1 MPESNMHFCSALDVN
16 PERLRA
22 GAGFGARAAL
32 LNRAFWGRGARLTVG
47 FLEGEKALHM
57 RVAELAERWI
67 TETGADLEL
76 EFWIGAGRDPAAAN
90 LRVAFRPE
98 HGSQSVLGRYAL
110 GVAGGAA
117 TMNLGWMSLDLADD
131 EASAVVLHEFG
142 HALGLIHEHL
152 SPVQRIDWNVANVTA
167 DLRRTQGW
175 SDEVIRANMF
185 AHYDQAEVFATDID
199 PRSIMMYPIPPNW
212 TNNGFS
218 APFNTALTAQDKA
231 LIKAAYGLRPVFGA
245 R

>member
-1 MPESNMHFCSALDVN
+1 MPENSSFFCSALDVN
-16 PERLRA
+16 PQYLHSGR
-22 GAGFGARAAL
+22 GFKARAAL
-32 LNRAFWGRGARLTVG
+32 LSQAFWGRGARLTIG
-47 FLEGEKALHM
+47 FLEGEAALHA

-67 TETGADLEL
+67 TETSADIQF
-76 EFWIGAGRDPAAAN
+76 EFWIASRRDPREAN

-98 HGSQSVLGRYAL
+98 KGSQSVLGRYA
-110 GVAGGAA
+110 VQVTGGAA
-117 TMNLGWMSLDLADD
+117 TMNLGWMTLDLADD
-131 EASAVVLHEFG
+131 KASAVVLHEFG

-152 SPVQRIDWNVANVTA
+152 NPAQRIDWNVRNVTD

-175 SDEVIRANMF
+175 SDDIIQANMF
-185 AHYDQAEVFATDID
+185 AHYDQNEVFATDID
-199 PRSIMMYPIPPNW
+199 SHSIMMYPIPETW

-218 APFNTALTAQDKA
+218 APFNSSLTAQDKA